1 MTGLK
6 RRRDRSRM
14 STMADRSRCPSC
26 GERVSPYAAGCAIC
40 GADLDTRRWD
50 TGPGATQRA
59 GSWLSA
65 ITFGSELGKWR
76 LIAVLLLMV
85 GLPVLA
91 YLGIY

>member
-1 MTGLK
+1 MP
-6 RRRDRSRM
+6 
-14 STMADRSRCPSC
+14 TMPDRSRCPSC

-50 TGPGATQRA
+50 TGPGTAQRA

-65 ITFGSELGKWR
+65 ITFGSELGKW
-76 LIAVLLLMV
+76 LPIAVLLLMV